1 MNYSKVL
8 NSYGADMGVRR
19 RMSLTPSHTLF
30 SSVPRLLPAL
40 VLVCPLRT
48 NYLSQFPWLEE
59 KTMPTQP
66 TPLQDQSWLL
76 SSGLSPPPG
85 LREALGPTPLTA
97 WTSSESTV
105 RSYGSMCRLS
115 NTCRRVI
122 FRPRFSAT
130 VLSGSVWYVCLM
142 KRSRCFWFMQ
152 AAAWMCV
159 STCDTVPQHVSRST
173 SLSIK
178 NQDPRASVL
187 SAEPQQLPW
196 C

>member
-1 MNYSKVL
+1 
-8 NSYGADMGVRR
+8 
-19 RMSLTPSHTLF
+19 
-30 SSVPRLLPAL
+30 
-40 VLVCPLRT
+40 
-48 NYLSQFPWLEE
+48 
-59 KTMPTQP
+59 MPTQP
-66 TPLQDQSWLL
+66 APLQDQSWLL
-76 SSGLSPPPG
+76 SSRLSPPPG
-85 LREALGPTPLTA
+85 LREALGQSPLTA

-159 STCDTVPQHVSRST
+159 STCDTGPAREPSR
-173 SLSIK
+173 L
-178 NQDPRASVL
+178 PRHREPGPPGLGVACRASAPPGAGPPHPVSLLELGCPALALLPNPPSYSIRRPFL
-187 SAEPQQLPW
+187 STVQIWPSSLLTHQCCPTFQNNAQVP
-196 C
+196 

>member
-1 MNYSKVL
+1 
-8 NSYGADMGVRR
+8 
-19 RMSLTPSHTLF
+19 
-30 SSVPRLLPAL
+30 
-40 VLVCPLRT
+40 
-48 NYLSQFPWLEE
+48 
-59 KTMPTQP
+59 MPTQP
-66 TPLQDQSWLL
+66 APLQDQSWLL
-76 SSGLSPPPG
+76 SSRLSPPPG
-85 LREALGPTPLTA
+85 LREALGQSPLTA

-159 STCDTVPQHVSRST
+159 STCDTGPAREPSR
-173 SLSIK
+173 L
-178 NQDPRASVL
+178 PRHREPGPPGLGVACRAS
-187 SAEPQQLPW
+187 APPW
-196 C
+196 CWTAPPRISSRTGLPRCSLAAQSPFLQHQETFS